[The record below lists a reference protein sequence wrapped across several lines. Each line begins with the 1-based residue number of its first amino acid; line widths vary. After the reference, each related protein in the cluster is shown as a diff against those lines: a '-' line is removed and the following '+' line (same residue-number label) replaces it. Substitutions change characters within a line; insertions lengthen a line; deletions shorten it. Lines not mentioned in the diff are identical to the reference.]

1 VFLMIKTIRWKNI
14 ALNLRA
20 FWLQFKKGRMAL
32 LGVVIVSSFI
42 IIGVIA
48 PFITQYGPFELTN
61 DIYHPPSRKY
71 FLGTD
76 YFGRDVFSRIVW
88 GTRVSLFFGGCTAS
102 LSLIVGIILG
112 AIPGYFGGIID
123 DLFSRFFEVFLMIP
137 RLVIIILVVA
147 IFGSDI
153 IYSILVVGLTIWPT
167 NARIT
172 RAQVISIKNRGY
184 IQSAIS
190 SGASHFRVLFY
201 HILPNGLYPVIANS
215 TIEIGRAIL
224 IEASLSFLGLGDLNN
239 VSWGQILQRGRS
251 AMFSAPWISFFP
263 GITIFLLVFGF
274 SLIGDGINYAL
285 NPRLRER

>member
-1 VFLMIKTIRWKNI
+1 MISTIRWKNLL
-14 ALNLRA
+14 LNVRS
-20 FWLQFKKGRMAL
+20 FWVQFKKSRMAL
-32 LGVVIVSSFI
+32 LGIVIVSTFI

-61 DIYHPPSRKY
+61 DIYHPPGRKY

-76 YFGRDVFSRIVW
+76 YFGRDVFSRIVY

-102 LSLIVGIILG
+102 LSLIVGILLG
-112 AIPGYFGGIID
+112 AIPGYFGGIVD

-239 VSWGQILQRGRS
+239 VSWGQILQRGQS
-251 AMFSAPWISFFP
+251 AMFSAPWIAFFP
-263 GITIFLLVFGF
+263 GITIFLLTFGF

>member
-1 VFLMIKTIRWKNI
+1 MIKTIRVRS
-14 ALNLRA
+14 LLQNLEA
-20 FWLQFKKGRMAL
+20 FWTQFKKDRKAL
-32 LGVVIVSSFI
+32 LGVVIVFAFI
-42 IIGVIA
+42 IIGVMA

-61 DIYHPPSRKY
+61 DIYHPPFSKY
-71 FLGTD
+71 LLGTD

-102 LSLIVGIILG
+102 LSLIMGVILG

-147 IFGSDI
+147 IYGSNI

-190 SGASHFRVLFY
+190 SGASHFRILFY

-239 VSWGQILQRGRS
+239 VSWGQILQRGQS
-251 AMFSAPWISFFP
+251 AIFSAPWITIFP

>member
-1 VFLMIKTIRWKNI
+1 MINTVRWKNI
-14 ALNLRA
+14 LLNFRA
-20 FWLQFKKGRMAL
+20 FWSQFKKDRMAL
-32 LGVVIVSSFI
+32 LGVIIVSTFI

-48 PFITQYGPFELTN
+48 PFITRYDPFELTN
-61 DIYHPPSRKY
+61 DIYYPPGSKY

-102 LSLIVGIILG
+102 LSLIVGVLLG
-112 AIPGYFGGIID
+112 AIPGYFGGIVD

-153 IYSILVVGLTIWPT
+153 TYSILVVGLTIWPT

-172 RAQVISIKNRGY
+172 RAQVISLKNRGY
-184 IQSAIS
+184 VQSAIS
-190 SGASHFRVLFY
+190 SGASHFRILFY

-224 IEASLSFLGLGDLNN
+224 IEASLSFIGLGDLNN
-239 VSWGQILQRGRS
+239 VSWGQILQRGQS
-251 AMFSAPWISFFP
+251 ALYSAPWIAFFP
-263 GITIFLLVFGF
+263 GVTIFLLVFGF

>member
-1 VFLMIKTIRWKNI
+1 MINMIRWKNLL
-14 ALNLRA
+14 LNVRS
-20 FWLQFKKGRMAL
+20 FWSQFKKSRMAL
-32 LGVVIVSSFI
+32 LGVVIVSTFI
-42 IIGVIA
+42 IIGIIA

-61 DIYHPPSRKY
+61 DIYHPPSTKY
-71 FLGTD
+71 LLGTD
-76 YFGRDVFSRIVW
+76 YFGRDVFSRIVY

-239 VSWGQILQRGRS
+239 VSWGQILQRGQS
-251 AMFSAPWISFFP
+251 AMFSAPWIAFFP
-263 GITIFLLVFGF
+263 GITIFLLTFGF